1 MQMDRTDWDD
11 VSLTQVSLC
20 MRCTVGSVKK
30 KSEQRIKRS
39 DELSNQRSDETTSRE
54 RNNRANIDERG
65 WLSFV
70 LARDN
75 ATFLFTGLVSLVIS
89 VLVQCPVRVTS
100 IRPKIHRFFAG
111 PTDETKF
118 DFFLL
123 LLSFFPFFFVL
134 AFLSFRFFSFF
145 FLFNTRSRFELFH
158 VTRRWLWLDKMI
170 SLTNH
175 RLNVTLSRSRYF
187 RFGDCSFGELDLYTR
202 VPV

>member
-1 MQMDRTDWDD
+1 MYALY
-11 VSLTQVSLC
+11 S
-20 MRCTVGSVKK
+20 GSVKK

-75 ATFLFTGLVSLVIS
+75 ATFLFTSLVSLVIS
-89 VLVQCPVRVTS
+89 VLVQCPVRVTP
-100 IRPKIHRFFAG
+100 IRPEIHGFFAG

-123 LLSFFPFFFVL
+123 LLSFFR
-134 AFLSFRFFSFF
+134 SCFSLLPF
-145 FLFNTRSRFELFH
+145 FLFLLFF
-158 VTRRWLWLDKMI
+158 LI
-170 SLTNH
+170 
-175 RLNVTLSRSRYF
+175 
-187 RFGDCSFGELDLYTR
+187 R
-202 VPV
+202 VDSDYSMLRENDYGWIK

>member
-89 VLVQCPVRVTS
+89 VLVLCPVRVTP

-118 DFFLL
+118 EFFLL
-123 LLSFFPFFFVL
+123 LLSFFLSFFSFLLSSPSVFSLPFFFLIRV
-134 AFLSFRFFSFF
+134 ADSNYS
-145 FLFNTRSRFELFH
+145 
-158 VTRRWLWLDKMI
+158 
-170 SLTNH
+170 
-175 RLNVTLSRSRYF
+175 TLRD
-187 RFGDCSFGELDLYTR
+187 GDYGWIK
-202 VPV
+202 